1 MIVYLDN
8 SVDTILKYAALP
20 VLSHQRDV
28 SRNVSDMKYAA
39 LPVRIEPV
47 ETFHET
53 SLLARYAQASFCG
66 MMALGEAGVSPAA

>member
-8 SVDTILKYAALP
+8 SVDTIL
-20 VLSHQRDV
+20 
-28 SRNVSDMKYAA
+28 KYAA

-66 MMALGEAGVSPAA
+66 MMAPGEAGVSPVA